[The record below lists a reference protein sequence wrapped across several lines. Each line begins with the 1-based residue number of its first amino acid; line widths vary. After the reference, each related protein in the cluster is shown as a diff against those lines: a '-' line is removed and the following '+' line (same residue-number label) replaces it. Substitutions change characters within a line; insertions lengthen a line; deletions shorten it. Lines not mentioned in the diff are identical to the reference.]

1 MNFKSIILTMLAWF
15 FGILFLIAGLGAI
28 SSEGFLTGLVFIIGS
43 ILLLPPIKRILIN
56 KVPKLSRGKLT
67 LLGSVIIF
75 GTLMTVSPSE
85 EPVEASQSTTNID
98 NTSKTVA
105 EPVVETKSE
114 PPPAEELLPVESN
127 SDTEDSNV
135 ENPFGDSNST
145 PIALMEQPEPKP
157 EPEPE
162 PEIKLEPVQTSTAS
176 NQDCSGLPRTCG
188 QMSSCAQ
195 AQKALQ
201 CGNSRLDRDN
211 DGVPCESICP
221 GG

>member
-1 MNFKSIILTMLAWF
+1 MNLKSIILTMLAWF
-15 FGILFLIAGLGAI
+15 FGILFLIAGIGAI
-28 SSEGFLTGLVFIIGS
+28 FSEGFLTGLVFIIGS
-43 ILLLPPIKRILIN
+43 TLLLPPIKRILIN
-56 KVPKLSRGKLT
+56 KVPKLSRGRLT

-75 GTLMTVSPSE
+75 GTLMTVPPSE
-85 EPVEASQSTTNID
+85 EPVETNQSTTAID

-105 EPVVETKSE
+105 DPVVEIKSE

-127 SDTEDSNV
+127 SPSEDNNV
-135 ENPFGDSNST
+135 DNPFGNT
-145 PIALMEQPEPKP
+145 NNAPIALLEQPTP
-157 EPEPE
+157 EPEP
-162 PEIKLEPVQTSTAS
+162 VQNSAAS
-176 NQDCSGLPRTCG
+176 NQDCSGLPKKCG

-201 CGNSRLDRDN
+201 CGNGRLDRDN

>member
-1 MNFKSIILTMLAWF
+1 MDFKSIIFTVLAWF
-15 FGILFLIAGLGAI
+15 FGIIFLIAGIGAI
-28 SSEGFLTGLVFIIGS
+28 FSEGFLTGLVFIIGS

-85 EPVEASQSTTNID
+85 EPVEASQSATNID

-105 EPVVETKSE
+105 EPIVETKSE
-114 PPPAEELLPVESN
+114 PPPAEEGLPVESN
-127 SDTEDSNV
+127 SPSEDNNID
-135 ENPFGDSNST
+135 NPFGDTNSA
-145 PIALMEQPEPKP
+145 PVALMEQPTPAP
-157 EPEPE
+157 
-162 PEIKLEPVQTSTAS
+162 EPVQTSTAS

-201 CGNSRLDRDN
+201 CGNGRLDRDN

>member
-1 MNFKSIILTMLAWF
+1 MLAWF
-15 FGILFLIAGLGAI
+15 FGIIFLIAGLGAM

-98 NTSKTVA
+98 NMSKTVA

-114 PPPAEELLPVESN
+114 PPPAEKLLPVESKSLAEN
-127 SDTEDSNV
+127 TNID
-135 ENPFGDSNST
+135 NPFGDTNSA
-145 PIALMEQPEPKP
+145 PIALIEQPKP

-162 PEIKLEPVQTSTAS
+162 PKIKPEPVQTSTAS
-176 NQDCSGLPRTCG
+176 NQDCSGLPRKCG

-201 CGNSRLDRDN
+201 CGNGRLDRDN

>member
-1 MNFKSIILTMLAWF
+1 MNIKSIILTMLAWF

-43 ILLLPPIKRILIN
+43 TLLLPPIKHILIN

-85 EPVEASQSTTNID
+85 EPVGTNQTTADID

-105 EPVVETKSE
+105 EPVVETKPE
-114 PPPAEELLPVESN
+114 PPPAEEPLPVEAKISA
-127 SDTEDSNV
+127 EDSTIS
-135 ENPFGDSNST
+135 NPFDSTNST
-145 PIALMEQPEPKP
+145 PVALMEQPEPEIKP
-157 EPEPE
+157 EP
-162 PEIKLEPVQTSTAS
+162 VQNSTTS

-201 CGNSRLDRDN
+201 CGNGRLDRDN

>member
-28 SSEGFLTGLVFIIGS
+28 SSEGFLTGLVLIIGS
-43 ILLLPPIKRILIN
+43 TLLLPPIKRILIN

-85 EPVEASQSTTNID
+85 EPVETSQSTTNID
-98 NTSKTVA
+98 NTPKTVT
-105 EPVVETKSE
+105 EPIVETKPE
-114 PPPAEELLPVESN
+114 PPPAEETLLVEAKS
-127 SDTEDSNV
+127 SDEDNNID
-135 ENPFGDSNST
+135 NPFGDTNSA
-145 PIALMEQPEPKP
+145 PVALMEQPM
-157 EPEPE
+157 PE
-162 PEIKLEPVQTSTAS
+162 PEIKPEPVQTSTAS
-176 NQDCSGLPRTCG
+176 NQDCSGLPRKCG

>member
-1 MNFKSIILTMLAWF
+1 MDLKSIILTMLAWF
-15 FGILFLIAGLGAI
+15 FGIIFLIAGLGAM

-98 NTSKTVA
+98 NMSKTVA

-114 PPPAEELLPVESN
+114 PPPAEKLLPVESKSLAEN
-127 SDTEDSNV
+127 TNID
-135 ENPFGDSNST
+135 NPFGDTNSA
-145 PIALMEQPEPKP
+145 PIALIEQPKP

-162 PEIKLEPVQTSTAS
+162 PKIKPEPVQTSTAS
-176 NQDCSGLPRTCG
+176 NQDCSGLPRKCG

-201 CGNSRLDRDN
+201 CGNGRLDRDN

>member
-1 MNFKSIILTMLAWF
+1 MNFKSIIFTVLAWF
-15 FGILFLIAGLGAI
+15 FGIFFLIAGIGAI
-28 SSEGFLTGLVFIIGS
+28 FSEGFLTGLVFIIGS

-56 KVPKLSRGKLT
+56 KVPKLSRGRLT

-85 EPVEASQSTTNID
+85 GPVEVSQSTTNID
-98 NTSKTVA
+98 NTPKTVA

-114 PPPAEELLPVESN
+114 PPPAEKLLPVESK
-127 SDTEDSNV
+127 SSTEDTNID
-135 ENPFGDSNST
+135 NPFGDTNSA
-145 PIALMEQPEPKP
+145 PIALMEQPKP

-162 PEIKLEPVQTSTAS
+162 PEVKPEPVQTSTTS
-176 NQDCSGLPRTCG
+176 NQDCSGLPRKCG

-201 CGNSRLDRDN
+201 CGNGRLDRDN

>member
-1 MNFKSIILTMLAWF
+1 MNIKSIILTMLAWF

-43 ILLLPPIKRILIN
+43 ILLLPPIKHTLIN
-56 KVPKLSRGKLT
+56 KMPKLSRGKLT

-85 EPVEASQSTTNID
+85 EPVEASQSTTNIN

-114 PPPAEELLPVESN
+114 PLPAEKLLPVESK
-127 SDTEDSNV
+127 SLAEDTNID
-135 ENPFGDSNST
+135 NPFGDTNSA
-145 PIALMEQPEPKP
+145 PIALMEQPQ
-157 EPEPE
+157 PEPE
-162 PEIKLEPVQTSTAS
+162 PEIKPEPVQISTPS
-176 NQDCSGLPRTCG
+176 NQDCSGLPRKCG

-201 CGNSRLDRDN
+201 CGNGRLDRDN
-211 DGVPCESICP
+211 DGVPCESICS

>member
-1 MNFKSIILTMLAWF
+1 MLAWF

-28 SSEGFLTGLVFIIGS
+28 SSEGFLTGLVLIIGS

-114 PPPAEELLPVESN
+114 PPPAEDILLVESN
-127 SDTEDSNV
+127 SAAEDSNID
-135 ENPFGDSNST
+135 NPFGDTNST
-145 PIALMEQPEPKP
+145 PIALMEQPEP
-157 EPEPE
+157 E
-162 PEIKLEPVQTSTAS
+162 PEIKLESVQPSTAS